1 MINTRSGMVSVFDE
15 SVIEERPWYVSY
27 NEGDPIPT
35 DPTVKHESLAVEL
48 IEEVVATEEVAS
60 EEPSEKPKRK
70 NWKDAMAAKAQELEG
85 DASGNQVDTESNQEA
100 GSIAQATGDTPEQTN
115 PVEGS

>member
-15 SVIEERPWYVSY
+15 LVIEERPWYVSY

-48 IEEVVATEEVAS
+48 IEEVATEEES
-60 EEPSEKPKRK
+60 SEKPKRK
-70 NWKDAMAAKAQELEG
+70 NWKDAMAEKAKELE
-85 DASGNQVDTESNQEA
+85 AEPSTEEPVA
-100 GSIAQATGDTPEQTN
+100 ETAPETD
-115 PVEGS
+115 SAK

>member
-48 IEEVVATEEVAS
+48 IEEVVTDEVAA
-60 EEPSEKPKRK
+60 EESSEKPKRK
-70 NWKDAMAAKAQELEG
+70 NWKDAMAEKAKELE
-85 DASGNQVDTESNQEA
+85 AEPSAEEPVAEA
-100 GSIAQATGDTPEQTN
+100 APEAD
-115 PVEGS
+115 SAK